1 MSAKADRRELKMI
14 NGVINVYK
22 EKGYTSHDVVA
33 KLRKIIHQK
42 KIGHTGTLDPDAIG
56 VLPVCLGRGTKLCD
70 VLTDKD
76 KVYEA
81 VMLLGTTTDTQDN
94 TGTVLTNNPVNISEC
109 QAVEA
114 IESFLGEYNQ
124 IPPMYSALK
133 VNGKKLYE
141 LARAGIEVERK
152 PRLVTIKSINVN
164 EIDFCED
171 EKTITFTV
179 ECTKGT
185 YIRTLCQDIGEKLG
199 CGACMKSLKRTRV
212 SKFQLSDS
220 LTLDQIADLVE
231 KEQFL
236 DYVIPVDEMFPN
248 YKKIVICTEYNKLLY
263 NGNSV
268 LVEYAKPIEFEMFD
282 LEMVRIYDEDSS
294 FIGIYRLEGNIFKSV
309 KMFYDA
315 EK

>member
-1 MSAKADRRELKMI
+1 MI

-22 EKGYTSHDVVA
+22 EKGFTSHDVVA
-33 KLRKIIHQK
+33 KLRNIIHQK
-42 KIGHTGTLDPDAIG
+42 KIGHTGTLDPDATG
-56 VLPVCLGRGTKLCD
+56 VLPICLGRGTKLCD

-81 VMLLGTTTDTQDN
+81 VMLLGTTTDTQDI
-94 TGTVLTNNPVNISEC
+94 TGKVLTKNPVNVDEC

-124 IPPMYSALK
+124 VPPMYSALK

-141 LARAGIEVERK
+141 LARAGIEVERQ
-152 PRLVTIKSINVN
+152 PRIVTIKSINVN
-164 EIDFCED
+164 EINFCED
-171 EKTITFTV
+171 EKTITFTI

-212 SKFQLSDS
+212 SRFQLNES
-220 LTLDQIADLVE
+220 LTLDQIADLVQKE
-231 KEQFL
+231 KFM

-248 YKKIVICTEYNKLLY
+248 YKKIVMCADYNKYLY
-263 NGNSV
+263 NGNT
-268 LVEYAKPIEFEMFD
+268 LPVEYAKPFEYELFD
-282 LEMVRIYDEDSS
+282 LEMVRIYDEASA
-294 FIGIYRLEGNIFKSV
+294 FVGIYRLEDNIFKPM

-315 EK
+315 EN

>member
-1 MSAKADRRELKMI
+1 LI

-22 EKGYTSHDVVA
+22 EKGLTSHDVVA
-33 KLRKIIHQK
+33 RLRKIIHQK

-81 VMLLGTTTDTQDN
+81 VMLLGTTTDTQDI
-94 TGTVLTNNPVNISEC
+94 TGKVLTKNTVCVNEC

-114 IESFLGEYNQ
+114 IESFLGDYNQ

-164 EIDFCED
+164 EIDFGDE

-185 YIRTLCQDIGEKLG
+185 YIRTLCQDVGDKLG

-212 SKFQLSDS
+212 SRFELNDS
-220 LTLDQIADLVE
+220 LTLGQITDLVE
-231 KEQFL
+231 KGNFL
-236 DYVIPVDEMFPN
+236 DYVIPVDDMFPN
-248 YKKIVICTEYNKLLY
+248 YKKIIIYKEYNKLLY
-263 NGNSV
+263 NGNSI
-268 LVEYAKPIEFEMFD
+268 LVEQAKPVEYEMFD
-282 LEMVRIYDEDSS
+282 LEMVRIYDEDSV

-309 KMFYDA
+309 KMFYNA
-315 EK
+315 EN

>member
-1 MSAKADRRELKMI
+1 MI

-22 EKGYTSHDVVA
+22 EKGLTSHDVVA
-33 KLRKIIHQK
+33 RLRKIIHQK

-81 VMLLGTTTDTQDN
+81 VMLLGTTTDTQDI
-94 TGTVLTNNPVNISEC
+94 TGKVLTKNTVCVNEC

-164 EIDFCED
+164 EIDFGDE

-185 YIRTLCQDIGEKLG
+185 YIRTLCQDVGDKLG

-212 SKFQLSDS
+212 SRFELNDS
-220 LTLDQIADLVE
+220 LTLGQITDLVE
-231 KEQFL
+231 KGNLL
-236 DYVIPVDEMFPN
+236 DYVIPVDDMFPN
-248 YKKIVICTEYNKLLY
+248 YKKIIIYKEYNKLLY
-263 NGNSV
+263 NGNSI
-268 LVEYAKPIEFEMFD
+268 LVEQAKPVEYEMFD
-282 LEMVRIYDEDSS
+282 LEMVRIYDEDSV

-309 KMFYDA
+309 KMFYNA
-315 EK
+315 EN

>member
-1 MSAKADRRELKMI
+1 MI

-22 EKGYTSHDVVA
+22 EKGLTSHDVVA
-33 KLRKIIHQK
+33 RLRKIIHQK

-81 VMLLGTTTDTQDN
+81 VMLLGTTTDTQDI
-94 TGTVLTNNPVNISEC
+94 TGKVLTKNTVCVNEC

-114 IESFLGEYNQ
+114 IESFLGDYNQ

-164 EIDFCED
+164 EIDFGDE

-185 YIRTLCQDIGEKLG
+185 YIRTLCQDVGDKLG

-212 SKFQLSDS
+212 SRFELNDS
-220 LTLDQIADLVE
+220 LTLGQITDLVE
-231 KEQFL
+231 KGNFL
-236 DYVIPVDEMFPN
+236 DYVIPVDDMFPN
-248 YKKIVICTEYNKLLY
+248 YKKIIIYKEYNKLLY
-263 NGNSV
+263 NGNSI
-268 LVEYAKPIEFEMFD
+268 LVEQAKPVEYEMFD
-282 LEMVRIYDEDSS
+282 LEMVRIYDEDSV

-309 KMFYDA
+309 KMFYNA
-315 EK
+315 EN

>member
-1 MSAKADRRELKMI
+1 MI

-22 EKGYTSHDVVA
+22 EKGFTSHDVVA

-81 VMLLGTTTDTQDN
+81 VMLLGTTTDTQDI
-94 TGTVLTNNPVNISEC
+94 TGKVLTKNTVCVNEC

-114 IESFLGEYNQ
+114 IESFLGKYNQ

-164 EIDFCED
+164 EIDFGDE

-185 YIRTLCQDIGEKLG
+185 YIRTLCQDVGDKLG

-212 SKFQLSDS
+212 SRFELNDS
-220 LTLDQIADLVE
+220 LTLGQITDLVE
-231 KEQFL
+231 KGNFL
-236 DYVIPVDEMFPN
+236 DYVIPVDDMFPN
-248 YKKIVICTEYNKLLY
+248 YKKIIIYKEYNKLLY
-263 NGNSV
+263 NGNSI
-268 LVEYAKPIEFEMFD
+268 LVEQAKPVEYEMFD
-282 LEMVRIYDEDSS
+282 LEMVRIYDEDSV
-294 FIGIYRLEGNIFKSV
+294 FIGIYRLEGNLFKSV
-309 KMFYDA
+309 KMFYNA
-315 EK
+315 EN

>member
-1 MSAKADRRELKMI
+1 MI

-22 EKGYTSHDVVA
+22 EKGLTSHDVVA
-33 KLRKIIHQK
+33 RLRKIIHQK

-81 VMLLGTTTDTQDN
+81 VMLLGTTTDTQDI
-94 TGTVLTNNPVNISEC
+94 TGKVLTKNTVCVNEC

-114 IESFLGEYNQ
+114 IESFLGDYNQ

-164 EIDFCED
+164 EIDFGDE

-185 YIRTLCQDIGEKLG
+185 YIRTLCQDVGDKLG

-212 SKFQLSDS
+212 SRFELNDS
-220 LTLDQIADLVE
+220 LTLGQITDLVE
-231 KEQFL
+231 KGNLL
-236 DYVIPVDEMFPN
+236 DYVIPVDDMFPN
-248 YKKIVICTEYNKLLY
+248 YKKIIIYKEYNKLLY
-263 NGNSV
+263 NGNSI
-268 LVEYAKPIEFEMFD
+268 LVEQAKPVEYEMFD
-282 LEMVRIYDEDSS
+282 LEMVRIYDEDSV

-309 KMFYDA
+309 KMFYNA
-315 EK
+315 EN

>member
-1 MSAKADRRELKMI
+1 MV
-14 NGVINVYK
+14 NGIINVYK
-22 EKGYTSHDVVA
+22 ESGYTSHDVVA

-70 VLTDKD
+70 MLTDKD

-81 VMLLGTTTDTQDN
+81 VMLLGTTTDTQDI
-94 TGTVLTNNPVNISEC
+94 TGTILTKKNVTIDKNE
-109 QAVEA
+109 AVEA
-114 IESFLGEYNQ
+114 IESFVGEYNQ

-141 LARAGIEVERK
+141 LARAGVEVERK
-152 PRLVTIKSINVN
+152 PRLVTIKSISINKIN
-164 EIDFCED
+164 FGNSES
-171 EKTITFTV
+171 TITFTV

-212 SKFQLSDS
+212 SQFQLEDS
-220 LTLDQIADLVE
+220 LTLDQIDALV
-231 KEQFL
+231 KNGNLL
-236 DYVIPVDEMFPN
+236 DYVIPVDGMFPN
-248 YKKIVICTEYNKLLY
+248 YKKIVICREYNKLIY
-263 NGNSV
+263 NGNSIFA
-268 LVEYAKPIEFEMFD
+268 EYAKSID
-282 LEMVRIYDEDSS
+282 DVIIDSEMVRIYDEDSA
-294 FIGIYRLEGNIFKSV
+294 FIGIYRLEGNIFKPV

-315 EK
+315 EINS

>member
-1 MSAKADRRELKMI
+1 MI

-22 EKGYTSHDVVA
+22 EKGLTSHDVVA
-33 KLRKIIHQK
+33 RLRKIIHQK

-81 VMLLGTTTDTQDN
+81 VMLLGTTTDTQDI
-94 TGTVLTNNPVNISEC
+94 TGKVLTKNTVCVNEC

-164 EIDFCED
+164 EIDFGDE

-185 YIRTLCQDIGEKLG
+185 YIRTLCQDVGDKLG

-212 SKFQLSDS
+212 SRFELNDS
-220 LTLDQIADLVE
+220 LTLGQITDLVE
-231 KEQFL
+231 KGNFL
-236 DYVIPVDEMFPN
+236 DYVIPVDDMFPN
-248 YKKIVICTEYNKLLY
+248 YKKIIIYKEYNKLLY
-263 NGNSV
+263 NGNSI
-268 LVEYAKPIEFEMFD
+268 LVEQAKPVEYEMFD
-282 LEMVRIYDEDSS
+282 LEMVRIYDEDSV

-309 KMFYDA
+309 KMFYNA
-315 EK
+315 EN

>member
-1 MSAKADRRELKMI
+1 LI

-22 EKGYTSHDVVA
+22 EKGLTSHDVVA
-33 KLRKIIHQK
+33 RLRKIIHQK

-81 VMLLGTTTDTQDN
+81 VMLLGTTTDTQDI
-94 TGTVLTNNPVNISEC
+94 TGKVLTKNTVCVNEC

-164 EIDFCED
+164 EIDFGDE

-185 YIRTLCQDIGEKLG
+185 YIRTLCQDVGDKLG

-212 SKFQLSDS
+212 SRFELNDS
-220 LTLDQIADLVE
+220 LTLGQITDLVE
-231 KEQFL
+231 KGNFL
-236 DYVIPVDEMFPN
+236 DYVIPVDDMFPN
-248 YKKIVICTEYNKLLY
+248 YKKIIIYKEYNKLLY
-263 NGNSV
+263 NGNSI
-268 LVEYAKPIEFEMFD
+268 LVEQAKPVEYEMFD
-282 LEMVRIYDEDSS
+282 LEMVRIYDEDSV
-294 FIGIYRLEGNIFKSV
+294 FIGIYRLEGNLFKSV
-309 KMFYDA
+309 KMFYNA
-315 EK
+315 EN

>member
-1 MSAKADRRELKMI
+1 MI

-22 EKGYTSHDVVA
+22 EKGLTSHDVVA
-33 KLRKIIHQK
+33 RLRKIIHQK

-81 VMLLGTTTDTQDN
+81 VMLLGTTTDTQDI
-94 TGTVLTNNPVNISEC
+94 TGKVLTKNTVCVNEC

-164 EIDFCED
+164 EIDFGDE

-185 YIRTLCQDIGEKLG
+185 YIRTLCQDVGDKLG

-212 SKFQLSDS
+212 SRFELNDS
-220 LTLDQIADLVE
+220 LTLGQITDLVE
-231 KEQFL
+231 KGNLL
-236 DYVIPVDEMFPN
+236 DYVIPVDDMFPN
-248 YKKIVICTEYNKLLY
+248 YKKIIIYKEYNKLLY
-263 NGNSV
+263 NGNSI
-268 LVEYAKPIEFEMFD
+268 LVEQAKPVEYEMFD
-282 LEMVRIYDEDSS
+282 LEMVRIYDEDSV
-294 FIGIYRLEGNIFKSV
+294 FIGIYRLEGNLFKSV
-309 KMFYDA
+309 KMFYNA
-315 EK
+315 EN

>member
-1 MSAKADRRELKMI
+1 LI

-22 EKGYTSHDVVA
+22 EKGLTSHDVVA
-33 KLRKIIHQK
+33 RLRKIIHQK

-81 VMLLGTTTDTQDN
+81 VMLLGTTTDTQDI
-94 TGTVLTNNPVNISEC
+94 TGKVLTKNTVCVNEC

-164 EIDFCED
+164 EIDFGDE

-185 YIRTLCQDIGEKLG
+185 YIRTLCQDVGDKLG

-212 SKFQLSDS
+212 SRFELNDS
-220 LTLDQIADLVE
+220 LTLGQITDLVE
-231 KEQFL
+231 KGNLL
-236 DYVIPVDEMFPN
+236 DYVIPVDDMFPN
-248 YKKIVICTEYNKLLY
+248 YKKIIIYKEYNKLLY
-263 NGNSV
+263 NGNSI
-268 LVEYAKPIEFEMFD
+268 LVEQAKPVEYEMFD
-282 LEMVRIYDEDSS
+282 LEMVRIYDEDSV
-294 FIGIYRLEGNIFKSV
+294 FIGIYRLEGNLFKSV
-309 KMFYDA
+309 KMFYNA
-315 EK
+315 EN

>member
-1 MSAKADRRELKMI
+1 MI

-22 EKGYTSHDVVA
+22 EKGLTSHDVVA
-33 KLRKIIHQK
+33 RLRKIIHQK

-81 VMLLGTTTDTQDN
+81 VMLLGTTTDTQDI
-94 TGTVLTNNPVNISEC
+94 TGKVLTKNTVCVNEC

-164 EIDFCED
+164 EIDFGDE

-185 YIRTLCQDIGEKLG
+185 YIRTLCQDVGDKLG

-212 SKFQLSDS
+212 SRFELNDS
-220 LTLDQIADLVE
+220 LTLGQITDLVE
-231 KEQFL
+231 KGNFL
-236 DYVIPVDEMFPN
+236 DYVIPVDDMFPN
-248 YKKIVICTEYNKLLY
+248 YKKIIIYKEYNKLLY
-263 NGNSV
+263 NGNSI
-268 LVEYAKPIEFEMFD
+268 LVEQAKPVEYEMFD
-282 LEMVRIYDEDSS
+282 LEMVRIYDEDSV
-294 FIGIYRLEGNIFKSV
+294 FIGIYRLEGNLFKSV
-309 KMFYDA
+309 KMFYNA
-315 EK
+315 EN

>member
-1 MSAKADRRELKMI
+1 LI

-22 EKGYTSHDVVA
+22 EKGLTSHDVVA
-33 KLRKIIHQK
+33 RLRKIIHQK

-81 VMLLGTTTDTQDN
+81 VMLLGTTTDTQDI
-94 TGTVLTNNPVNISEC
+94 TGKVLTKNTVCVNEC

-164 EIDFCED
+164 EIDFGDE

-185 YIRTLCQDIGEKLG
+185 YIRTLCQDVGDKLG

-212 SKFQLSDS
+212 SRFELNDS
-220 LTLDQIADLVE
+220 LTLGQITDLVE
-231 KEQFL
+231 KGNFL
-236 DYVIPVDEMFPN
+236 DYVIPVDDMFPN
-248 YKKIVICTEYNKLLY
+248 YKKIIIYKEYNKLLY
-263 NGNSV
+263 NGNSI
-268 LVEYAKPIEFEMFD
+268 LVEQAKPVEYEMFD
-282 LEMVRIYDEDSS
+282 LEMVRIYDEDSV

-309 KMFYDA
+309 KMFYNA
-315 EK
+315 EN